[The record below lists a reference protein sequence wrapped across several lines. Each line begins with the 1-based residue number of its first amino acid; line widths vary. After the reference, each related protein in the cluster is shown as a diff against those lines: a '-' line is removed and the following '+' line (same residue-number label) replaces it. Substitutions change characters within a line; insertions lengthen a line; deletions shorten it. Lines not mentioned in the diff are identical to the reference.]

1 MGVHHQRTPKTT
13 TPFLLQLVIL
23 LGAEPDA
30 GNDEGDEDEEDPDG
44 HPNDDRHSV
53 IFVFFLVTY
62 VWITWINS
70 RTQNYET
77 PDALASIGRKNIGR
91 SMKREIC
98 LQVMAIS
105 LFLGQFLLLA

>member
-1 MGVHHQRTPKTT
+1 M
-13 TPFLLQLVIL
+13 VIL

-30 GNDEGDEDEEDPDG
+30 GNDDGDEDEEDPDG
-44 HPNDDRHSV
+44 HPNDDHHPVISSCSV
-53 IFVFFLVTY
+53 VVFFLVTY